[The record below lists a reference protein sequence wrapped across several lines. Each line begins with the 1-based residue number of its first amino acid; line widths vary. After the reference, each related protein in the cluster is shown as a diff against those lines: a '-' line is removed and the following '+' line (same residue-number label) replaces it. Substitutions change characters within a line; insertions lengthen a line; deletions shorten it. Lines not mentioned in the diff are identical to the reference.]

1 MKEDPKSEQNREP
14 ENKLSLDW
22 DLKDIVKSKLRTKP
36 TKGDCKFKQIKKKK
50 KSNTKEKKNI
60 WASIGD
66 QQSQTANSETKDNN
80 KQTQV
85 QVPTSRMAWINKNW
99 VTSRTTAPQL
109 FLE

>member
-50 KSNTKEKKNI
+50 N
-60 WASIGD
+60 
-66 QQSQTANSETKDNN
+66 
-80 KQTQV
+80 QTQKKKKTFEL
-85 QVPTSRMAWINKNW
+85 QWETNK
-99 VTSRTTAPQL
+99 VRRQTVRRRTTTNKLKYKYRQVEWP
-109 FLE
+109 E